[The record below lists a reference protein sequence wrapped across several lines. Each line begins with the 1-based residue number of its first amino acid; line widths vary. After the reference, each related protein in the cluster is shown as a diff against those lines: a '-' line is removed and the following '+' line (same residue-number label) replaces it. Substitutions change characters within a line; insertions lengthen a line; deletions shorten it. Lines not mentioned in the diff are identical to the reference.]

1 MRRRDFLI
9 AATGVLLQQG
19 LSGCQGGGK
28 ALLTVQALKGSLPA
42 QLPDRF
48 GRYAAQF
55 LEQRPRL
62 QLTPVPQLAT
72 LFSQLQQ
79 WHHQPQ
85 SQTASAASLPA
96 WLRFGA
102 RRQSGQADLVTL
114 GDYWL
119 TPAIRQGLVQP
130 LHPLHWS
137 HWSQVPEPWQTLVRR
152 DRQGMLTPNGEI
164 WAAPYRWGT
173 TLIAYREAAFQRLGW
188 EPTDWADLWRPELRQ
203 RISLLDQPREV
214 IGLTL
219 KHLGYSYNEADLER
233 IPDLRSTLRSLNQ
246 QVKFYSSDTYL
257 QPLLLGDTWLA
268 VGWSNE
274 ILPLL
279 DYNRGIRAVIP
290 RSGTAIWND
299 VWVRPSPAA
308 GQAVDS
314 ASPLA
319 DAWINFCWEP
329 DIAAQLALITRAA
342 SPIVA
347 TPDRRHL
354 PEKLQQRSLQLPPP
368 DLLQRCEFLQPL
380 AATAI
385 DQYRQYWREMRQN
398 HLI

>member
-1 MRRRDFLI
+1 MRRRDFLL
-9 AATGVLLQQG
+9 AATGVMLQQG
-19 LSGCQGGGK
+19 LSGCQGG
-28 ALLTVQALKGSLPA
+28 ANTPLTVQALKGSLPA

-48 GRYAAQF
+48 QRYAAQ
-55 LEQRPRL
+55 LVEQRPHL
-62 QLTPVPQLAT
+62 QLTPVSQLAT
-72 LFSQLQQ
+72 LFNQLQQ
-79 WHHQPQ
+79 WQRQAQ
-85 SQTASAASLPA
+85 SQTSQPPPSPA
-96 WLRFGA
+96 WLRFGP
-102 RRQSGQADLVTL
+102 RRPTGHPADLVTL

-119 TPAIRQGLVQP
+119 TPAIRQGLIQP
-130 LHPLHWS
+130 LQPQHWS
-137 HWSQVPEPWQTLVRR
+137 HWSQVPEPWQALVRR
-152 DRQGMLTPNGEI
+152 DRQGMLTPNGEV

-188 EPTDWADLWRPELRQ
+188 EPTDWADLWRSELRQ

-214 IGLTL
+214 IGLAL
-219 KHLGYSYNEADLER
+219 KHLGYSYNEGDLER
-233 IPDLRSTLRSLNQ
+233 IPDLRSTLRTLNQ

-279 DYNRGIRAVIP
+279 DYNRGIRVVIP

-299 VWVRPSPAA
+299 LWVRPSRPP

-314 ASPLA
+314 ALT
-319 DAWINFCWEP
+319 DAWINFCWEA

-347 TPDRRHL
+347 TPDRSHL
-354 PEKLQQRSLQLPPP
+354 PNKLQQRSLQLPPP
-368 DLLQRCEFLQPL
+368 DLLQRCEFLHPL
-380 AATAI
+380 GATAI
-385 DQYRQYWREMRQN
+385 DQYRQHWLDMRQGT
-398 HLI
+398 IS